1 MRANRAIFVGEVGV
15 NPFLNVN
22 ALTRRITLDLIENL
36 VESGEEGI
44 YPRPGDKYALSKMTG
59 NWTDN
64 PSRSGS
70 FQSHFEILLPSQPI
84 TCIY

>member
-1 MRANRAIFVGEVGV
+1 MRANRAIFVGEVRV

-22 ALTRRITLDLIENL
+22 ALTRRITLDLIENF
-36 VESGEEGI
+36 VKSGEEEI

-59 NWTDN
+59 NWTDDS
-64 PSRSGS
+64 SRSGS
-70 FQSHFEILLPSQPI
+70 FHSHFEILLPSQPI